1 MSHLMVVKLQLSLLL
16 QREPQDRSKAM
27 RRQIVDIT
35 DEEAARRSSGNK
47 QMVDEDD
54 ERNQSDS
61 TDLSSLDSDLD

>member
-1 MSHLMVVKLQLSLLL
+1 
-16 QREPQDRSKAM
+16 M